1 MSRVIELFE
10 QLSRI
15 PRPSK
20 KEEKIREW
28 VLDYAQKAG
37 YESLTDSAGNVLLR
51 VPASPGC
58 EAGETVILQGHMDM
72 VGEKRPTS
80 SHDFENDPL
89 ELVYEGEWLTAKD
102 TTLGADNGI
111 AVALSLAYAE
121 DTSLKRPP
129 LELLFTVDEETGLT
143 GATKLKEELLSGR
156 VLLNLDS
163 EEMGSF
169 TVGCAGG
176 RSSTITLKKTTGP
189 IASGER
195 PWRIAIS
202 GLVGGH
208 SGVDIK
214 LQRGNA
220 NVLLGRALRRLGK
233 RGSLRIASIA
243 GGNAH
248 NAIPRDAEARIVVD
262 PGVEAII
269 ESEMADLQEDFRR
282 ELGATDPEVS
292 ISVSK
297 ESEMPRDAYTAEST
311 ALLASL
317 LVAIPHGVFR
327 YSNEITGLVETS
339 GNLAT
344 VSTEDG
350 GIKILVSQRSSSK
363 AHLNVLTEK
372 IATIAEAH
380 GCGIESD
387 SEYPSWEPDFD
398 SAIIRRAREAY
409 SKLFGEEPTV
419 EVIHAGLEAG
429 VIGAKYPGM
438 EMISFGPRIEQAHSP
453 DERLHLPSVEPTYRL
468 LAEIAGSYCPG

>member
-28 VLDYAQKAG
+28 VLDYAQRAG
-37 YESLTDSAGNVLLR
+37 YESRTDSAGNVLLR
-51 VPASPGC
+51 VPPSPGC
-58 EAGETVILQGHMDM
+58 EDGETVILQGHLDM
-72 VGEKRPTS
+72 VGEKRPHS
-80 SHDFENDPL
+80 SHDFEADPL
-89 ELVYEGEWLTAKD
+89 QLEYDGEWLSAKD

-111 AVALSLAYAE
+111 AVALALAFAE
-121 DTSLKRPP
+121 DAKARRPP

-143 GATKLKEELLSGR
+143 GATKLDEKLLTGR
-156 VLLNLDS
+156 VLLSLDS

-176 RSSTITLKKTTGP
+176 RSSTITLEKTTGP

-195 PWRIAIS
+195 PRRIVVS
-202 GLVGGH
+202 GLLGGH

-220 NVLLGRALRRLGK
+220 NVLLGRALRSLGK
-233 RGSLRIASIA
+233 RGSLRIASVS

-269 ESEMADLQEDFRR
+269 ESEMKAMQEAFRR
-282 ELGATDPEVS
+282 ELAATDPEVS

-297 ESEMPRDAYTAEST
+297 ESEMPREAYSAEST
-311 ALLASL
+311 ARLANL

-327 YSNEITGLVETS
+327 YSSEIPGLVETS

-344 VSTEDG
+344 VSSEDG
-350 GIKILVSQRSSSK
+350 GIKVLVSQRSSSK
-363 AHLNVLTEK
+363 AHLDVVADK
-372 IATIAEAH
+372 IAAIAEAN
-380 GCGIESD
+380 GCNIESG

-398 SAIIRRAREAY
+398 AAIIRRAREAHF
-409 SKLFGEEPTV
+409 KLFGEEPTV

-468 LAEIAGSYCPG
+468 LAEIAGSYCPA